1 MSMVVTHV
9 WTVAVVPLVAAPAA
23 MMTSSAALVVMM
35 TVPVAM
41 MASAAAPDE
50 IELDLKDKTSQKFF
64 RRVLNSEDEEQKGNQ
79 AS

>member
-1 MSMVVTHV
+1 MVVTHV
-9 WTVAVVPLVAAPAA
+9 WTVAVVPLVAALAA
-23 MMTSSAALVVMM
+23 MMTSSAALVVVM

-64 RRVLNSEDEEQKGNQ
+64 RRVLNSDEDEEQKGNQ